1 MSLIQKPEMT
11 EKNFA
16 AQPRRGV
23 LSQPWATPRVQGTT
37 VWGASPE
44 RARYDFHP
52 PIAFRWARP
61 FRAGTWKWVCL
72 LTQADGLGW
81 DGPPLWGLT
90 ASVAAEQCGDQG
102 QKGGADPKRC

>member
-23 LSQPWATPRVQGTT
+23 LSQPWATPRAQGTA
-37 VWGASPE
+37 VWAASPE

-52 PIAFRWARP
+52 PIPSRFARP

-72 LTQADGLGW
+72 LTQAFGLGW

-90 ASVAAEQCGDQG
+90 ASVAAPP
-102 QKGGADPKRC
+102 GANRAQTALG